1 MGFGFC
7 QAISATILAKIVP
20 SETYLQTPL
29 IQDILYPTDTTIGH
43 ALTVVRLPITKNDA
57 VLMKAYLI
65 DASFSQF
72 IFPHPDL
79 KDYEFK
85 KKLFAS
91 EAGKSLAEKLLRDGF
106 IPLTEEAASALLLA
120 SSNTTSLLTIT
131 QDSVEIFFG
140 KSTNLVRGTKAE
152 KPEDQTERNLGIDF
166 GEKELSEIWG
176 VDFRP
181 PSEVISADATAAGT
195 SSTISKILEN
205 KKGR

>member
-1 MGFGFC
+1 MPTEKPKLRGEAMPIEHGINVIEAARIEKALKEALADKELSKGITEQDAEILLKWVVDRITPHLIDTVQRNEGYMTTACGFC

-29 IQDILYPTDTTIGH
+29 IQDILYPTDTTIDH

-65 DASFSQF
+65 DASFSQL

-120 SSNTTSLLTIT
+120 S
-131 QDSVEIFFG
+131 
-140 KSTNLVRGTKAE
+140 
-152 KPEDQTERNLGIDF
+152 
-166 GEKELSEIWG
+166 
-176 VDFRP
+176 
-181 PSEVISADATAAGT
+181 
-195 SSTISKILEN
+195 
-205 KKGR
+205 